1 MTFNEQWF
9 DNLTTE
15 EKTSMIKKQVDKKHL
30 APWVLDAYIH
40 TDDPKIPTINRIT
53 RKQIE
58 TYVALQLQ
66 REQQKNKEPEIK
78 CLLKPWKS
86 RIEIEDYVDNQIKL
100 SRYANEQEPVGVI
113 TKIKSW
119 LGMSQRGDS

>member
-66 REQQKNKEPEIK
+66 RESKKLGATMMNEGRP
-78 CLLKPWKS
+78 LKTQL
-86 RIEIEDYVDNQIKL
+86 ELAD
-100 SRYANEQEPVGVI
+100 YANEQEPVGVI
-113 TKIKSW
+113 MRIKSW